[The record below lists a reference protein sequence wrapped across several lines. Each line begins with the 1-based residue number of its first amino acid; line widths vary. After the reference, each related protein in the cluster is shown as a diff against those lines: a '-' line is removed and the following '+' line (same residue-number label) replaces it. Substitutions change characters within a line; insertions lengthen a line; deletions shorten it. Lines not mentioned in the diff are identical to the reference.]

1 MRFLSNKSQRGNAIV
16 EFALVFPVLAL
27 ITIGIVD
34 LGRYAYF
41 AIGVSNAARA
51 GAAYGS
57 INNKT
62 VVDNT
67 GMIAAAQADATG
79 LPGSVASPVPTE
91 LCYQWDSTTH
101 TQTSVS
107 CASSSING
115 NIIPYA
121 QVTVS
126 GSMQPL
132 IRYPFVPGTIHVSST
147 AQMRVQCGSC

>member
-41 AIGVSNAARA
+41 AIAISNAARA

-57 INNKT
+57 INEKT
-62 VVDNT
+62 VVDT
-67 GMIAAAQADATG
+67 KGMIAAAQADIANVPGTVNTP
-79 LPGSVASPVPTE
+79 LPGETCFE
-91 LCYQWDSTTH
+91 WDATAH
-101 TQTSVS
+101 TQTSVPCNPS
-107 CASSSING
+107 NNG
-115 NIIPYA
+115 NNITYA
-121 QVTVS
+121 VMTVS

-132 IRYPFVPGTIHVSST
+132 IKYPFVPGTINVSSKAT
-147 AQMRVQCGSC
+147 MRVQCGDC